1 MQQCGFLCDQN
12 LTLGV
17 KLLAADLGTPI
28 YPVVEHLLQLG
39 AAQILP
45 ALQREELKKQL
56 QEHLLV
62 PSLGEKNQNDLDMLA
77 KAIMKRH

>member
-1 MQQCGFLCDQN
+1 M
-12 LTLGV
+12 
-17 KLLAADLGTPI
+17 LAADLGTPI

-56 QEHLLV
+56 QEHLLREHLLV